1 MKFKTEEELLSDDLY
16 SALDIEVY
24 NHLKNNKE
32 ALNKLSNS
40 LDDEET
46 MEKYLELTK
55 DSQVKYQVTEALY
68 SMELSKDEIIA
79 LTTLSKRDVL
89 LGIVCQII
97 SSSKVN
103 IYDKDELTKMLSLIT
118 QSLAKVTFDVL
129 KEAQHE

>member
-1 MKFKTEEELLSDDLY
+1 MKFKTDEELLSDNLY
-16 SALDIEVY
+16 SVLDVEVY

-32 ALNKLSNS
+32 ALAKLSDS

-79 LTTLSKRDVL
+79 ITTLSERGVL

-118 QSLAKVTFDVL
+118 QSLAKVTSDVL
-129 KEAQHE
+129 KEA

>member
-1 MKFKTEEELLSDDLY
+1 MKFKTDEELLSDDLY

-32 ALNKLSNS
+32 ALNKLSDS

-79 LTTLSKRDVL
+79 LTTLSERGIL
-89 LGIVCQII
+89 LDIVCQII

-118 QSLAKVTFDVL
+118 KSLAKVTSDVL
-129 KEAQHE
+129 KEV

>member
-1 MKFKTEEELLSDDLY
+1 MKFKTDEELLSDDLY

-32 ALNKLSNS
+32 ALNKLSDS

-68 SMELSKDEIIA
+68 SMELSKNEIIA
-79 LTTLSKRDVL
+79 LTTLSERGVL
-89 LGIVCQII
+89 LDIICKII
-97 SSSKVN
+97 SNSKVN
-103 IYDKDELTKMLSLIT
+103 IYDKDELTKMLSLVT
-118 QSLAKVTFDVL
+118 QSLANVTSDIL
-129 KEAQHE
+129 KEA

>member
-1 MKFKTEEELLSDDLY
+1 MKFKTEEELLSDNLY
-16 SALDIEVY
+16 SALDAEVY

-32 ALNKLSNS
+32 ALAKLSNS

-79 LTTLSKRDVL
+79 LTTLSERGVL

-103 IYDKDELTKMLSLIT
+103 IYDKDELTKIMSLIT
-118 QSLAKVTFDVL
+118 QSLAKVTSDVL
-129 KEAQHE
+129 KEA

>member
-16 SALDIEVY
+16 SALDAEVY

-32 ALNKLSNS
+32 ALAKLSDS

-68 SMELSKDEIIA
+68 SMKLSKDEIIA
-79 LTTLSKRDVL
+79 LTTLSEKGVL

-103 IYDKDELTKMLSLIT
+103 IYDKDELTKMLGLIT
-118 QSLAKVTFDVL
+118 QSLAKVTSDVL
-129 KEAQHE
+129 KEA

>member
-1 MKFKTEEELLSDDLY
+1 MKFKTDEELLSDDLY

-32 ALNKLSNS
+32 ALNKLSDS

-68 SMELSKDEIIA
+68 SMELSKNEILA
-79 LTTLSKRDVL
+79 LTTLSERGVL
-89 LGIVCQII
+89 LDIVCKII
-97 SSSKVN
+97 SNSKVN

-118 QSLAKVTFDVL
+118 QSLANITSDIL
-129 KEAQHE
+129 KEA

>member
-1 MKFKTEEELLSDDLY
+1 MKFKTDEELLSDNLY

-32 ALNKLSNS
+32 ALNKLSDS

-68 SMELSKDEIIA
+68 SMELSKDGIIA
-79 LTTLSKRDVL
+79 LTTLSERGVL

-118 QSLAKVTFDVL
+118 QSLAKVTSDIL
-129 KEAQHE
+129 KEA

>member
-1 MKFKTEEELLSDDLY
+1 MKFKTDEELLSDDLY
-16 SALDIEVY
+16 GALDIEVY

-32 ALNKLSNS
+32 ALNKLSDS

-79 LTTLSKRDVL
+79 LTTLSERGIL

-103 IYDKDELTKMLSLIT
+103 IYDKDELTKMLSLVT
-118 QSLAKVTFDVL
+118 QSLAKVTSDVL
-129 KEAQHE
+129 KEV

>member
-1 MKFKTEEELLSDDLY
+1 MKFKTDEELLSDDLY

-32 ALNKLSNS
+32 ALNKLSDS

-68 SMELSKDEIIA
+68 SMELSKNEIIA
-79 LTTLSKRDVL
+79 LTTLSEKGVL
-89 LGIVCQII
+89 LDIVCKII
-97 SSSKVN
+97 SNSKVN

-118 QSLAKVTFDVL
+118 QSLANITSDIL
-129 KEAQHE
+129 KEA

>member
-1 MKFKTEEELLSDDLY
+1 MKFKTDEELLSDNLY

-32 ALNKLSNS
+32 ALAKLSDS

-79 LTTLSKRDVL
+79 LTTLSERDVL

-103 IYDKDELTKMLSLIT
+103 IYDKDELTKMLSLIAK
-118 QSLAKVTFDVL
+118 SLAKVTSDVL
-129 KEAQHE
+129 KEA

>member
-1 MKFKTEEELLSDDLY
+1 MKFKTDEELLSDDLY

-32 ALNKLSNS
+32 ALNKLSDS

-68 SMELSKDEIIA
+68 SMELSKNEIIA
-79 LTTLSKRDVL
+79 LTTLSERGVL
-89 LGIVCQII
+89 LDIVCKII
-97 SSSKVN
+97 SNSKVN

-118 QSLAKVTFDVL
+118 QSLANIASDIL
-129 KEAQHE
+129 KEA

>member
-1 MKFKTEEELLSDDLY
+1 MKFKTDEELLSDDLY

-32 ALNKLSNS
+32 ALNKLSDS

-68 SMELSKDEIIA
+68 SMELSKNEIIA
-79 LTTLSKRDVL
+79 LTTLSEKGVL
-89 LGIVCQII
+89 LDIVCKII
-97 SSSKVN
+97 SNSKVN

-118 QSLAKVTFDVL
+118 QSLANVASDIL
-129 KEAQHE
+129 KEV

>member
-16 SALDIEVY
+16 SALDAEVY

-32 ALNKLSNS
+32 ALAKLSDS

-68 SMELSKDEIIA
+68 SMKLSKDEIIA
-79 LTTLSKRDVL
+79 LTTLSERGVL

-118 QSLAKVTFDVL
+118 QSLAKVTSDIL
-129 KEAQHE
+129 KEA

>member
-1 MKFKTEEELLSDDLY
+1 MKFKTDEELLSDNLY

-32 ALNKLSNS
+32 ALAKLSDS

-79 LTTLSKRDVL
+79 LTTLSERDVL

-118 QSLAKVTFDVL
+118 KSLAKVTSDVL
-129 KEAQHE
+129 KEA